1 MATKKGV
8 LFILAPTVRAWFA
21 TGWRDRRRREQSLVQ
36 EGSRLQL
43 RRLGVAGRKREAVTV
58 EDSNPKGPEAIPDF
72 QIEGDREP
80 AGSSHLARS
89 RSRAFKSSLD
99 FPCSLTSTF
108 YPSISTS
115 RSFFFLNIVPFCI
128 SLILRESRY
137 AVVRLERHVLLF
149 LFASESY
156 QYPMFDFVCISG
168 INLKKIENYNNFN
181 C

>member
-1 MATKKGV
+1 LATGKSV
-8 LFILAPTVRAWFA
+8 SIILMPTVRAWFA

-58 EDSNPKGPEAIPDF
+58 EDGNPKGPEAIPDF

-99 FPCSLTSTF
+99 FPCSFTSTF
-108 YPSISTS
+108 YPRSTTN
-115 RSFFFLNIVPFCI
+115 RSFFLQHSSVLHPVNITRI
-128 SLILRESRY
+128 SLRGRMF
-137 AVVRLERHVLLF
+137 RKTLLF
-149 LFASESY
+149 LFASESC
-156 QYPMFDFVCISG
+156 QYLMFNLVCIR
-168 INLKKIENYNNFN
+168 N
-181 C
+181 